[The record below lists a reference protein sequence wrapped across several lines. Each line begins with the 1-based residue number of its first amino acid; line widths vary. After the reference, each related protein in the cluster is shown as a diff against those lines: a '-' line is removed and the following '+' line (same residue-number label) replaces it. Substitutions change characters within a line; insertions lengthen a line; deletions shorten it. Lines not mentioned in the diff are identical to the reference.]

1 MASTLS
7 RRAALAALVWLGTI
21 GGKDVPFHARAARA
35 TIVVAAV
42 SLVFAPVAFA
52 GIIDDAVRASL
63 QGMLDYVVWR
73 VNSMTQAT
81 VPTTFANL
89 FDGGGA
95 SSVVYSKALQF
106 YGSGIAKSVAS
117 TILALVMLVQLVKIS
132 ERCDGHGTFPAV
144 REVMTLLVACSIYTY
159 LVGHAW
165 DLMAA
170 LFTDLSAIWSGW
182 GASTPQQIADIDL
195 PDMVGLDV
203 LMPMFLSTTVCMILA
218 DAAVIVAKVVVWG
231 RGMQLYFMATMS
243 PIPLALL
250 GIEETRQMGVG
261 FLKNFASLVLGYA
274 ALSFTLNL
282 YPTLLQMAVSTSWQA
297 GGAGDMVLSVT
308 AGCILE
314 IFLVLKCGSWA
325 RDVLGG

>member
-7 RRAALAALVWLGTI
+7 RRAALAALDWLGTI
-21 GGKDVPFHARAARA
+21 GDKDVSFHTRAARA
-35 TIVVAAV
+35 TVVVAVV
-42 SLVFAPVAFA
+42 SFLLSPAAFA

-63 QGMLDYVVWR
+63 QGMLDYVVLR

-117 TILALVMLVQLVKIS
+117 SILALVMLVQLVKIS
-132 ERCDGHGTFPAV
+132 ERCDGHATFPAV

-170 LFTDLSAIWSGW
+170 LFTDLSALWSGW
-182 GASTPQQIADIDL
+182 GASTPQQIADIGL

-231 RGMQLYFMATMS
+231 RGIQLYFMATMS

-314 IFLVLKCGSWA
+314 ILLVLKCGSWA